1 MKTPPFAEALALA
14 LYAATATPALATEP
28 ASPPPAAASPAVPAG
43 AAPAYVGMWSK
54 RMEHCSTKQKN
65 PGAPMVVTEKGFDQ
79 YHLHCTFT
87 KLEPAAAA
95 ADGAETWKMESN
107 CSWNGVDRPM
117 VATLTVAG
125 DTLTL
130 SDAGGANILKRCAP
144 EDRRP

>member
-1 MKTPPFAEALALA
+1 MNITCRAAALAVV
-14 LYAATATPALATEP
+14 AAFTTSARAAEP
-28 ASPPPAAASPAVPAG
+28 ANAPAQAQAPDQAAA

-65 PGAPMVVTEKGFDQ
+65 PGAPMVVKEKGFDQ

-87 KLEPAAAA
+87 KIEPAAAA
-95 ADGAETWKMESN
+95 TAGAETWKMESN

-130 SDAGGANILKRCAP
+130 TDAGGANVLKRCAP
-144 EDRRP
+144 EERRP

>member
-1 MKTPPFAEALALA
+1 MNAMRNAAAVTLLAVSA
-14 LYAATATPALATEP
+14 TTVHAAEP
-28 ASPPPAAASPAVPAG
+28 ANAPATSPAQAAG
-43 AAPAYVGMWSK
+43 TAPAYVGMWSK

-95 ADGAETWKMESN
+95 ADGAVTWKMESN

-130 SDAGGANILKRCAP
+130 TDAGGANILKRCAP

>member
-1 MKTPPFAEALALA
+1 MNTTCRAAALALI
-14 LYAATATPALATEP
+14 AAFATSARAAEPANTPAQAQAP
-28 ASPPPAAASPAVPAG
+28 DQAAP

-87 KLEPAAAA
+87 KLEPVAAAT
-95 ADGAETWKMESN
+95 DGSQTWKMESN

-130 SDAGGANILKRCAP
+130 TDAGGANILKRCAP